1 MKQLDPYSIVIALN
15 HLSDVVNQTS
25 QSNIIKDYLMPV
37 LIVFLSSGTAYLIAQ
52 KGFRW
57 QESAKNEKEKADT
70 SNKLLSL
77 FQLMQGLLA
86 AIKVNYQNELQSN
99 PIQRAMVIPVLA
111 ERFPHMD
118 IEMEKLIQ
126 VLYTT
131 PIDQKEE
138 PWSNI
143 SSIMSTLSN
152 FNQLVEIIK
161 TRNIID
167 ERVRSKLADK
177 LQHPH
182 EEMKTHRI
190 IEIAGH
196 AECMRLV
203 DLTEML
209 ILFVDNLIITVDDFL
224 RNYPTISA
232 RVIKMEYLI
241 NYTVIQDY
249 RNDSESFS
257 LLINRCVDVDFSALA
272 KIMGLS
278 EIQVKKK
285 YTDKSFMITT
295 KKNHLHD

>member
-25 QSNIIKDYLMPV
+25 QSNIIKDYLMPI

-161 TRNIID
+161 TRNIVD

-182 EEMKTHRI
+182 EEMKTQRI

-224 RNYPTISA
+224 RNYPTIST

-257 LLINRCVDVDFSALA
+257 LLINRCVDVDFAVLA

-295 KKNHLHD
+295 KKNLHG